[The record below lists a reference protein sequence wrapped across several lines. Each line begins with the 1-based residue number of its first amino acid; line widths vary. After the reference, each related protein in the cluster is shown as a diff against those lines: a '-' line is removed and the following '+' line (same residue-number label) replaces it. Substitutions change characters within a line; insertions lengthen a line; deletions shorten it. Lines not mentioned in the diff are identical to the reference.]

1 MQIAMVGFN
10 FLDLAWVLRL
20 NLMSVLRYPSSLAS
34 LCFSPT
40 TPRLAMMF
48 AADRLGVP
56 DKVFLFGEDVIGPIL
71 DKLLSMP
78 MYILVAKH
86 MPPGVEATLFAL
98 EMGLVNI
105 APSLLMC

>member
-20 NLMSVLRYPSSLAS
+20 NLLSVLRYPSSLAS
-34 LCFSPT
+34 VCFFPT
-40 TPRLAMMF
+40 TMMF